1 MNLSDLRRSRWG
13 DAACALAL
21 AAVLCA
27 AWAWR
32 DWGSLGRLVL
42 PDTDDMMRLQQIR
55 DWLGGQRFADLSQHR
70 LGAPPGLAMHWSR
83 LPDLVPAA
91 IIAALTPMVGAHGAE
106 LAAVILWPAMLFFA
120 ALFLTAR
127 IAREL
132 GGAAIARTAAVV
144 AAVAYPST
152 SLFVPGRIDHH
163 GFQIVLLLVIVRA
176 LVAKAGMRPGV
187 VAGLAAAA
195 SLVIGVE
202 TAPLIAAAFV
212 AAGMAW
218 LRLTP
223 GSGERLL
230 GLGTGL
236 VAGLLGAAAL
246 LRPELWDYPGCD
258 GFTMAAWRAG
268 VIGGAAGIAMAL
280 AGHRIARPTP
290 RILIGVVVAA
300 VAGIAIALA
309 APVCLSPYGMV
320 DPELARLWLGKVG
333 EAQPL
338 FEAPATI
345 AIGYSGL
352 MIVGIAASAWR
363 TTATRDPRWLT
374 LLMIQVAALLLT
386 MLQVR
391 GAYVG
396 AILAAPALAATIAAA
411 RARGVP
417 WLAGAWLMSA
427 GMVYPLAAGAVVP
440 HATAGAPAVAGS
452 CSDAVALA
460 ELDALPPGRLL
471 APLDLGAYAIGAT
484 RLSVVGAPY
493 HRNNRGNLAVYR
505 AFLGS
510 PKAARAIVEAWQVR
524 YVATCA
530 GAFGEAR
537 AGSLAEALSRG
548 RPPPWLSPIPT
559 RNRALMLYRVEPGLF
574 PAQRAVRA
582 ADEGAYQG

>member
-1 MNLSDLRRSRWG
+1 MNISVLQRSRGG

-21 AAVLCA
+21 AIVLSA
-27 AWAWR
+27 AWTWR
-32 DWGSLGRLVL
+32 DWASLRALVL

-83 LPDLVPAA
+83 LPDLVPGA
-91 IIAALTPMVGAHGAE
+91 IIAALTPLVGAHGAE
-106 LAAVILWPAMLFFA
+106 LTAVILWPGLLFFA

-144 AAVAYPST
+144 AAVAYPT
-152 SLFVPGRIDHH
+152 TTLFVPGRIDHH

-176 LVAKAGMRPGV
+176 LVARPGMRAGV

-202 TAPLIAAAFV
+202 TAPLIAAAC
-212 AAGMAW
+212 AAVGIAW
-218 LRLTP
+218 LRVTP
-223 GSGERLL
+223 GSDQRIL

-236 VAGLLGAAAL
+236 VAGLLGAAVA
-246 LRPELWDYPGCD
+246 LRPELWRYPGCD
-258 GFTMAAWRAG
+258 GFTLAAWRAG
-268 VIGGAAGIAMAL
+268 VIGGTAAIVMAI
-280 AGHRIARPTP
+280 AGHKMTKSTP
-290 RILIGVVVAA
+290 RALIGAVVVA
-300 VAGIAIALA
+300 VAGIGIALV
-309 APVCLSPYGMV
+309 APQCLSPYGMI
-320 DPELARLWLGKVG
+320 DPALATLWLGKVG

-345 AIGYSGL
+345 ALGYSGL
-352 MIVGIAASAWR
+352 MIVGIAACVWHVRAM
-363 TTATRDPRWLT
+363 RDPRWLM
-374 LLMIQVAALLLT
+374 LLTVQMAALLLT
-386 MLQVR
+386 LLQVR
-391 GAYVG
+391 GAYAG
-396 AILAAPALAATIAAA
+396 AILGAPALAAMIAAA
-411 RARGVP
+411 RARGP
-417 WLAGAWLMSA
+417 LWLASAWVLSA
-427 GMVYPLAAGAVVP
+427 GMIYPLAAGAALP
-440 HATAGAPAVAGS
+440 HAKAAGS
-452 CSDAVALA
+452 GVSGSCTDAAALA
-460 ELDALPPGRLL
+460 ELAALAPSRLL
-471 APLDLGAYAIGAT
+471 APLDLGAYAVGAT

-510 PKAARAIVEAWQVR
+510 PDAAAAIIQAWDVH

-537 AGSLAEALSRG
+537 ADSLANALSTG
-548 RPPPWLSPIPT
+548 RSPLWLTAIPT

-574 PAQRAVRA
+574 PAQRGLRA
-582 ADEGAYQG
+582 ADEGAHQG